1 MQNHVFSISFYIVK
15 KYCIVTPSTDPNA
28 FDASPCDLLTVVELN
43 ALQPM
48 AAFQVLQSHVR
59 YEGAVIQLHH
69 REALLATSTAAQ
81 GSNAII
87 CDQLTVWQR
96 LQGEQQAG

>member
-1 MQNHVFSISFYIVK
+1 M
-15 KYCIVTPSTDPNA
+15 YCDAFTDPNA
-28 FDASPCDLLTVVELN
+28 FDASPRDLLTVIELN
-43 ALQPM
+43 AFQAM
-48 AAFQVLQSHVR
+48 AAFQVLQSHVGDER
-59 YEGAVIQLHH
+59 AVIQFHH

-81 GSNAII
+81 GSNAVI

>member
-1 MQNHVFSISFYIVK
+1 
-15 KYCIVTPSTDPNA
+15 
-28 FDASPCDLLTVVELN
+28 
-43 ALQPM
+43 M
-48 AAFQVLQSHVR
+48 AAFQVLQSHVGD
-59 YEGAVIQLHH
+59 EGAVVQFHH

-81 GSNAII
+81 GSNAIV